1 MTGEHNAK
9 ACGGGKC
16 SRNADYVPRA
26 HCLYCGTQAGLG
38 WQLGLPVIVQES
50 WEASGLV
57 AQIPKL
63 SVAPLSQER
72 GSAERGRQKCCH
84 AATEIQ
90 IVEILVSFHG
100 NSDLGPKGMGDRVS
114 LNPRLLGP
122 DGG

>member
-1 MTGEHNAK
+1 MTGEHNEE
-9 ACGGGKC
+9 ACGGGKY
-16 SRNADYVPRA
+16 SRSADYVPRA
-26 HCLYCGTQAGLG
+26 RCLYCGTQAGPG
-38 WQLGLPVIVQES
+38 RQRGLPITVPES
-50 WEASGLV
+50 WEASGLM

-100 NSDLGPKGMGDRVS
+100 NSDLGPEGMGDRVS
-114 LNPRLLGP
+114 LNPCLLGP
-122 DGG
+122 AGG